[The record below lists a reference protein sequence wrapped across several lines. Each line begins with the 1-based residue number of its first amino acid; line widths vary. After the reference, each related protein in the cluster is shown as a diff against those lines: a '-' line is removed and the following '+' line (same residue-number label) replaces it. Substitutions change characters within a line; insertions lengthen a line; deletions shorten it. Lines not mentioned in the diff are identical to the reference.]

1 MLLFLIFVLYSNMGR
16 EIMKKLIFLY
26 RIVSV
31 ILIIFL
37 CFMYTQYANEECTE
51 EKVINITNPNY
62 VFLGD
67 SITDFYDLKKYYGE
81 DLPIVN
87 SGINGNIVEHIL
99 DNLDTRVYQ
108 YNPSKVILLIGI
120 NNYIVCDD
128 SVNTVVEGIG
138 EIVKQIKEKLPN
150 CEIYVESIYPMNNDH
165 QKFISTEKIKET
177 NNEIEKICNKYDVKY
192 IDIFSKLIDNET
204 NQLNKKY
211 SDDGL
216 HMNEEGYKIITEI
229 VKKSIF

>member
-1 MLLFLIFVLYSNMGR
+1 
-16 EIMKKLIFLY
+16 MKKLIFLY

-37 CFMYTQYANEECTE
+37 CFMYTQYANKECTE

-99 DNLDTRVYQ
+99 DNLDDRVYK

-120 NNYIVCDD
+120 NNYLTKNDEID
-128 SVNTVVEGIG
+128 TVVNGIG
-138 EIVKQIKEKLPN
+138 QIVKQIKEKLPN
-150 CEIYVESIYPMNNDH
+150 CEIYVESIYPMNDDH
-165 QKFISTEKIKET
+165 SKAVSTEKIEDT
-177 NNEIEKICNKYDVKY
+177 NIKIKKLCKKYNAKY
-192 IDIFSKLIDNET
+192 IDVFSKLIDEET
-204 NQLNKKY
+204 NKLNKKY

-216 HMNEEGYKIITEI
+216 HMNDEGYKVITEI